1 VASLAT
7 LRTNTL
13 IYLGTTSTDKAYPAA
28 TLNFCLN
35 NAVNAL
41 LGDIDET
48 NPAWLQ
54 LVATLT
60 STTSDYTL
68 PSDFSKWQEV
78 RLDDKDGVSL
88 TEVRSDELNATSG
101 YCFSLVGPDHAATL
115 TTGGTVDAA
124 HPLYLKYRAWPA
136 DLSAD
141 ADQPDSIPRK
151 YHDVIALMAAEE
163 AMGLGGENALPTVL
177 VNRKVD
183 RHAQLMAHVA
193 RRGTDVMS
201 VRGSWSGGYDD

>member
-1 VASLAT
+1 MSSLAT

-13 IYLGTTSTDKAYPAA
+13 IYLGTTSTDKAYPSA
-28 TLNFCLN
+28 TLNMCLN

-41 LGDIDET
+41 LADIDET
-48 NPAWLQ
+48 SPAWLEAI
-54 LVATLT
+54 ATLT
-60 STTSDYTL
+60 STTSGYTL
-68 PSDFSKWQEV
+68 PADFSKWQEV

-141 ADQPDSIPRK
+141 TDQPDFVPRK
-151 YHDVIALMAAEE
+151 YHDLIALYAAEE
-163 AMGLGGENALPTVL
+163 AMGLGGENTLPVSL
-177 VNRKVD
+177 MRRKDD
-183 RHAQLMAHVA
+183 RHAQLIAHVA
-193 RRGTDVMS
+193 RRGTEVMG
-201 VRGSWSGGYDD
+201 VR